1 MELVSGLTHNRIIW
15 DRLVLIILLVL
26 AILLSWAVFSTRDSV
41 SCIRDGLDG
50 DCTLGDSSPKLLRD
64 SLF

>member
-1 MELVSGLTHNRIIW
+1 MGLVSGLTHNRIIW
-15 DRLVLIILLVL
+15 DRLVLILLLVL

>member
-1 MELVSGLTHNRIIW
+1 LSLFSDLARNRIIW